1 VNGSEPLQTHGSARR
16 RIVGALTER
25 LLLKLTA
32 VLLAII
38 LWFVV
43 EKQEPQIELVP
54 VRFQPVLLD
63 SSLVLRDPLPQF
75 EAIVAGAPKE
85 LIKLNSSLPFIRR
98 QITGDAPD
106 TLVLDLRPADVILP
120 DGIDAVVRDVQPRS
134 LTLRF
139 EPTRT
144 RTVRIDSS
152 GLDIVAPPGSGAVT
166 PMFDPSMVQVSGP
179 RHLVLAVRS
188 VRTVRTTIL
197 LPDSLTHLVDIDT
210 TLLGPGLRVRPAQV
224 RVHVLAAAHP
234 R

>member
-1 VNGSEPLQTHGSARR
+1 MNGSEPLQAPGSVRR
-16 RIVGALTER
+16 RIVGAFTER

-32 VLLAII
+32 VFLAII

-98 QITGDAPD
+98 QITADAPD
-106 TLVLDLRPADVILP
+106 TLVLDLRPADVVLP
-120 DGIDAVVRDVQPRS
+120 DGINAVVRDVQPRS

-166 PMFDPSMVQVSGP
+166 PMFDPAVVQVSGP

-197 LPDSLTHLVDIDT
+197 FPDSLTHLVDIDT
-210 TLLGPGLRVRPAQV
+210 TLLSPGVRVRPAQV
-224 RVHVLAAAHP
+224 RVHLLAASHP